1 MSSGLTYSQGVFL
14 SLTRSVECD
23 YLDSRGLSFLID
35 EGSVVLRNT
44 SEDRRRIRYEHHF
57 DLACDIESMDVW
69 MGFSGEGTI
78 VSCGEGRTW
87 TLVAESV
94 LDPSEART
102 LTWAAEGFLTADFNR
117 DGEVGAEDLS
127 ALLVDWGGEDHDLT
141 SDGIVS
147 SADIAVLLSQW
158 S

>member
-1 MSSGLTYSQGVFL
+1 
-14 SLTRSVECD
+14 
-23 YLDSRGLSFLID
+23 
-35 EGSVVLRNT
+35 
-44 SEDRRRIRYEHHF
+44 
-57 DLACDIESMDVW
+57 